1 LKFPPTTKRAHP
13 SELKLF
19 RGKLKTK
26 KKDVLLRGGFSPL
39 LSRGPAAPR
48 GAREQR
54 KLMVMVKRE
63 YKEIK
68 EAARAHKK
76 ASFSPTWNT
85 VDFRSLL
92 EDFVG

>member
-1 LKFPPTTKRAHP
+1 
-13 SELKLF
+13 
-19 RGKLKTK
+19 
-26 KKDVLLRGGFSPL
+26 VLLRGGFSPL

>member
-1 LKFPPTTKRAHP
+1 V
-13 SELKLF
+13 
-19 RGKLKTK
+19 K
-26 KKDVLLRGGFSPL
+26 KNDVLLRGGFS
-39 LSRGPAAPR
+39 LSRTGGSAR
-48 GAREQR
+48 CAREQR